1 MKIATWNVN
10 GIRARHEQFPA
21 WVAAEQ
27 PDVICL
33 QEIKAKLDQIP
44 QSCTLEGYTCYWH
57 GAGGYSGVALHVR
70 TSFAPQPELTHPHFD
85 AETRIVQAQIE
96 DTVFTSVYV
105 PNGGKDFQAKIAFLN
120 ALTAYAADL
129 KTRGLK
135 LVLCGD
141 MNIARSEMDV
151 HPKERKPR
159 AIGQLPVE
167 RELLEQLLVEGA
179 LVDVGRM
186 LYPDDENYFSWWAPW
201 RNMKE
206 RNIGWRLDYVLASES
221 LAKRAVSCPSQREVG
236 TSDHAPVVAL
246 FS

>member
-1 MKIATWNVN
+1 MKVATWNVN
-10 GIRARHEQFPA
+10 GIRARHEQFA
-21 WVAAEQ
+21 QWAAAEQ

-33 QEIKAKLDQIP
+33 QELKAKPEQIP
-44 QSCTLEGYTCYWH
+44 QTCAVEGYTCYWH
-57 GAGGYSGVALHVR
+57 GAAAYSGVGLHVR
-70 TSFAPQPELTHPHFD
+70 QGFAPDARYSHPDFD
-85 AETRIVQAQIE
+85 HETRIVQAQIE

-105 PNGGKDFQAKIAFLN
+105 PNGGKDFEAKIAFIH
-120 ALTAYAADL
+120 ALIAYARRL
-129 KTRGLK
+129 REEGLK

-159 AIGQLPVE
+159 SIGQLPQE
-167 RELLEQLLVEGA
+167 RDLFERLLAEGG
-179 LVDVGRM
+179 LVDVGRS
-186 LYPDDENYFSWWAPW
+186 LYPDDDQYFSWWAPW
-201 RNMKE
+201 RNMRD

-236 TSDHAPVVAL
+236 TSDHAPVVAT